1 MPNSSHAEEPSF
13 PIMLE
18 LIAEAG
24 PQAGQKFVIAGQTV
38 LGRGQFADLV
48 ISDLAVSRRHAEIE
62 PVGNS
67 WRLKDLESANG
78 TRHNGKV
85 LLAPVPL
92 LDGDTIELGQTRL
105 RVRSRDRTQQP
116 LSPEPTIMETTPFPP
131 SRAAAPPIVTVEP
144 LTPPTQAP
152 RTSAANEL
160 YQNTISRLSAMT
172 QLGEQIADQTGLDDQ
187 LNGALASLAEAFPR
201 VEAFALLARE
211 AAHRPWRVLCKRV
224 RGGMRLDEDLANALA
239 SAAVSHAQPI
249 IVSQAAAGPSMVPAA
264 YLDRLP
270 CAVAT
275 IPVRSM
281 GNVLGALFLAS
292 ERDPLAVRASD
303 RAFMNGIAGLIG
315 AILTGNRHAESER
328 LIHPQDI
335 DLSRRIQQRFLPAAT
350 PRIDGYEIADNY
362 TAARIVGGDLFD
374 FLTLGDGRIALMIGD
389 VSGKGMPAALYM
401 ARVGAH
407 ARAFAPRSKSP
418 ADLLTQM
425 QNLIRNEM
433 EAGMFITVTVASLDP
448 ARGLLKIATAGHP
461 PPLIRRVDGSIE
473 TPSLTI
479 SPALGTP
486 QMAVYTDQI
495 IELNRG
501 DGALFFTDGLDEAQ
515 GPSGDP
521 FGLER
526 VKHVLAQ
533 SRSAGQT
540 IESLLTAVGQVL
552 GDVTQYDDLTMIA
565 LYRR

>member
-1 MPNSSHAEEPSF
+1 MPNSNDDAECPD
-13 PIMLE
+13 PTMLE

-24 PQAGQKFVIAGQTV
+24 PQAGQKFVISGQTV

-62 PVGNS
+62 PVGAS

-105 RVRSRDRTQQP
+105 RVKNRDRTQQP
-116 LSPEPTIMETTPFPP
+116 LTPEPTIMETTPFPP
-131 SRAAAPPIVTVEP
+131 TRPPSAVPDVSMN
-144 LTPPTQAP
+144 TPASP

-160 YQNTISRLSAMT
+160 YQNTISRLAAMT

-187 LNGALASLAEAFPR
+187 LNGALATLAEAFPR
-201 VEAFALLARE
+201 VEGFALLARE
-211 AAHRPWRVLCKRV
+211 ASHRPWRVLCKRL
-224 RGGMRLDEDLANALA
+224 RGGFVLDEELANALA
-239 SAAVSHAQPI
+239 TSAVTHAQPV
-249 IVSQAAAGPSMVPAA
+249 IVSQASTGPTMVPAA
-264 YLDRLP
+264 FLDRLP
-270 CAVAT
+270 ASVAT

-292 ERDPLAVRASD
+292 GSDPLAVRASD

-335 DLSRRIQQRFLPAAT
+335 ELSRRIQQRFLPPAT
-350 PRIDGYEIADNY
+350 PRIDGYELADSY

-374 FLTLGDGRIALMIGD
+374 FITLGDGRIALVIGD

-425 QNLIRNEM
+425 QNQIVDEM
-433 EAGMFITVTVASLDP
+433 ESGMFVTISVASLDP
-448 ARGLLKIATAGHP
+448 AKGLLKISSAGHP
-461 PPLIRRVDGSIE
+461 PPLIRRIDGSIDI
-473 TPSLTI
+473 PNLAI
-479 SPALGTP
+479 APALGTSHRNP
-486 QMAVYTDQI
+486 YTDQVV
-495 IELNRG
+495 ELQRG
-501 DGALFFTDGLDEAQ
+501 DGVLFYTDGLDEAQ
-515 GPSGDP
+515 GPSGEP

-526 VKHVLAQ
+526 VKYVFAQ
-533 SRSAGQT
+533 SRSAGQA
-540 IESLLTAVGQVL
+540 IEAMLTAVGQVL

-565 LYRR
+565 LFRR

>member
-1 MPNSSHAEEPSF
+1 
-13 PIMLE
+13 MLE

-24 PQAGQKFVIAGQTV
+24 PQAGQKFVISGQTV

-105 RVRSRDRTQQP
+105 RVKSRDRTQQP
-116 LSPEPTIMETTPFPP
+116 ITPEPTIMETTPFPP
-131 SRAAAPPIVTVEP
+131 TRPPALVPDVQMN
-144 LTPPTQAP
+144 TPASP

-160 YQNTISRLSAMT
+160 YQNTISRLAAMT

-187 LNGALASLAEAFPR
+187 LNGALATLSEAFPR
-201 VEAFALLARE
+201 VEGFALLARE
-211 AAHRPWRVLCKRV
+211 ASHRPWRVLCKRL
-224 RGGMRLDEDLANALA
+224 RGNFMLDEELASALA
-239 SAAVSHAQPI
+239 SAAVAHAQPV
-249 IVSQAAAGPSMVPAA
+249 IVSQASTGPTMVPAA
-264 YLDRLP
+264 FLDRLP
-270 CAVAT
+270 ASVAT

-281 GNVLGALFLAS
+281 GTVLGALFLAS
-292 ERDPLAVRASD
+292 ESDPLAVRASD
-303 RAFMNGIAGLIG
+303 RAFMNGIAGMIG

-335 DLSRRIQQRFLPAAT
+335 ELSRRIQQRFLPPAT
-350 PRIDGYEIADNY
+350 PRIDGYELADSY

-374 FLTLGDGRIALMIGD
+374 YITLGDGRMSLVIGD

-401 ARVGAH
+401 ARVGAL

-425 QNLIRNEM
+425 QNQIRDEM
-433 EAGMFITVTVASLDP
+433 ESGMFVTISVASLDP
-448 ARGLLKIATAGHP
+448 AKGLLKIATAGHP
-461 PPLIRRVDGSIE
+461 PPLIRRVDGTIE
-473 TPSLTI
+473 IPNLAI
-479 SPALGTP
+479 APALGTMHMTP
-486 QMAVYTDQI
+486 YTDQVF
-495 IELNRG
+495 ELHRG
-501 DGALFFTDGLDEAQ
+501 DGVLFYTDGLDEAQ
-515 GPSGDP
+515 GPSGEP
-521 FGLER
+521 FGLPR
-526 VKHVLAQ
+526 VQYVFAQ
-533 SRSAGQT
+533 SRSAGQS
-540 IESLLTAVGQVL
+540 IEAMLTAVGQVL

-565 LYRR
+565 MFRR

>member
-1 MPNSSHAEEPSF
+1 
-13 PIMLE
+13 MLE

-24 PQAGQKFVIAGQTV
+24 PQSGQKFVISGQTV

-105 RVRSRDRTQQP
+105 RVRSRDRTHQP
-116 LSPEPTIMETTPFPP
+116 AAPEPTIMETTPFPP
-131 SRAAAPPIVTVEP
+131 SRPPAPVAEVPMN
-144 LTPPTQAP
+144 TPASP

-172 QLGEQIADQTGLDDQ
+172 QLGEQIADSTGLEDQ
-187 LNGALASLAEAFPR
+187 LNGALACLAEAFPR
-201 VEAFALLARE
+201 IESFALMARE
-211 AAHRPWRVLCKRV
+211 ATHRPWRILCKRI
-224 RGGMRLDEDLANALA
+224 RGGARLDEELASALA
-239 SAAVSHAQPI
+239 SAAIAHAQPI
-249 IVSQAAAGPSMVPAA
+249 IVSQAATGPAMVPAA
-264 YLDRLP
+264 FLDRLP
-270 CAVAT
+270 AAVAT

-281 GNVLGALFLAS
+281 GNVLGALYLAA
-292 ERDPLAVRASD
+292 EADPLAVRASD

-315 AILTGNRHAESER
+315 AIFTGNRHAESER

-335 DLSRRIQQRFLPAAT
+335 ELSRRIQQRFLPPAT
-350 PRIDGYEIADNY
+350 PRIEGYELADSY

-374 FLTLGDGRIALMIGD
+374 FITLGDGKIALVIGD

-407 ARAFAPRSKSP
+407 ARAFAPRSRSP

-425 QNLIRNEM
+425 QEQIRNEM
-433 EAGMFITVTVASLDP
+433 ESGMFVTVTVASLDP
-448 ARGLLKIATAGHP
+448 AKGLLKIATAGHP
-461 PPLIRRVDGSIE
+461 PPLIRRVDGTIE
-473 TPSLTI
+473 VPQLTI
-479 SPALGTP
+479 APALGTQHMTP
-486 QMAVYTDQI
+486 YVDQLV
-495 IELNRG
+495 ELQRG
-501 DGALFFTDGLDEAQ
+501 DGALFYTDGLDEAQ
-515 GPSGDP
+515 GPSGEP

-526 VKHVLAQ
+526 VQYVFSQ
-533 SRSAGQT
+533 SRSAGQAV
-540 IESLLTAVGQVL
+540 ESLLTAVGQVL

>member
-1 MPNSSHAEEPSF
+1 
-13 PIMLE
+13 MLE

-24 PQAGQKFVIAGQTV
+24 PQAGQKFVISGQTV

-92 LDGDTIELGQTRL
+92 LDGDTVELGQTRL
-105 RVRSRDRTQQP
+105 RVRNRDKTQQP
-116 LSPEPTIMETTPFPP
+116 LTPEPTIMETTPFPP
-131 SRAAAPPIVTVEP
+131 SRTPGVPVP
-144 LTPPTQAP
+144 LVADLGIPGYASVLDTPPGPTPPAP

-172 QLGEQIADQTGLDDQ
+172 QLGEQIADQTGIEDQ
-187 LNGALASLAEAFPR
+187 LNGALACLAEAFPR
-201 VEAFALLARE
+201 VDSFALLVRE
-211 AAHRPWRVLCKRV
+211 ASHRPWRILCKRV
-224 RGGMRLDEDLANALA
+224 RGAARLDEELASALA
-239 SAAVSHAQPI
+239 SAAIAHAQPV
-249 IVSQAAAGPSMVPAA
+249 IVSQASTGPTMVPAA
-264 YLDRLP
+264 FLDRLP
-270 CAVAT
+270 ASVAT

-281 GNVLGALFLAS
+281 GNVLGALFIAS
-292 ERDPLAVRASD
+292 ESDPLAVRASD

-315 AILTGNRHAESER
+315 AIFTGNRHAESER

-335 DLSRRIQQRFLPAAT
+335 ELSRRIQQRFLPPAT
-350 PRIDGYEIADNY
+350 PRIEGYELADSY

-374 FLTLGDGRIALMIGD
+374 FITLGDGRIALVIGD

-407 ARAFAPRSKSP
+407 ARAFAPRSRSP
-418 ADLLTQM
+418 ADLLSLM
-425 QNLIRNEM
+425 QDQLRNEM
-433 EAGMFITVTVASLDP
+433 ESGMFVTIIVASLDP
-448 ARGLLKIATAGHP
+448 GKGVLKMASAGHP
-461 PPLIRRVDGSIE
+461 APLIRRVDGSIE
-473 TPSLTI
+473 VPQLVVA
-479 SPALGTP
+479 PALGAP
-486 QMAVYTDQI
+486 QTAPYVDQLV
-495 IELNRG
+495 ELQRG
-501 DGALFFTDGLDEAQ
+501 DGALFYTDGLDEAQ
-515 GPSGDP
+515 GPSGEP

-526 VKHVLAQ
+526 VKYVLSQ

-540 IESLLTAVGQVL
+540 VESMLTAVGQVL

-565 LYRR
+565 LFRR